1 MTENEITGDIL
12 DASIKL
18 QAGAVMNFGM
28 STLKEGFLRFVNNY
42 PDPALC
48 ASGAK
53 RVSNCDTVD
62 VIRLAWSK
70 QRLEFHSRLPQ

>member
-48 ASGAK
+48 ASA
-53 RVSNCDTVD
+53 R
-62 VIRLAWSK
+62 
-70 QRLEFHSRLPQ
+70 E